1 MSTNITRREATRWP
15 AHVPP
20 VRRHP
25 RRQETALSRVSVFLG
40 IQSILLGA
48 ILPIPI
54 AAVITGIIALSRGT
68 LLPGRAIAGIV
79 LGATFLP
86 PWAGF
91 VALCIWS
98 YTRSRY

>member
-1 MSTNITRREATRWP
+1 MSTNITRQDSNRRP
-15 AHVPP
+15 ANMPP
-20 VRRHP
+20 TPRRP
-25 RRQETALSRVSVFLG
+25 RRQETALARVSVFFG

-48 ILPIPI
+48 ILLIPI
-54 AAVITGIIALSRGT
+54 VAIVTGTIALSRGT